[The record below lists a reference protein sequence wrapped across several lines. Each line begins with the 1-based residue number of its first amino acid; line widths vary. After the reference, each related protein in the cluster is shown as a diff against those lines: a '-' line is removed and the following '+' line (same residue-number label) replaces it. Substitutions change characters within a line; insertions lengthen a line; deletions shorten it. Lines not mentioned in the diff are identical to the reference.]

1 MLERQSRSVSGWWI
15 VKCLHQGGNQ
25 REGGTQGWWGGSS
38 EEKWLFLPKHKDCA
52 GAWTRARQLL
62 SYIAWCKL
70 KRWADD
76 FLKPL
81 SCPDSQRTK
90 RVLTAQWT
98 CSGSPSIPGD
108 KQTLPAPQVTRTG
121 PLFCSQRH
129 PTSRS
134 QVCVCVWERERDR
147 RRSYSQKGGNDR
159 KSCHMLDTNLLG
171 TIQVHPSLP
180 ISELRVGDGQSGGA
194 RIHDCLLQSTL
205 PSHTRC
211 SLETLS
217 DSFCKEQFSD
227 VHSPFSLPP
236 LRATHSQYLDQNAPS
251 LS

>member
-134 QVCVCVWERERDR
+134 QVCVCVWERERETGEGAILKKVGMIGR
-147 RRSYSQKGGNDR
+147 AVICWIQTSWEPYRCILLYRSVSWGLEMVKVEEPGFMTVYCNP
-159 KSCHMLDTNLLG
+159 
-171 TIQVHPSLP
+171 PSLH
-180 ISELRVGDGQSGGA
+180 IQGA
-194 RIHDCLLQSTL
+194 PLKHFQTVFVKSSFLMCILLSLYHHFEQHI
-205 PSHTRC
+205 PSI
-211 SLETLS
+211 
-217 DSFCKEQFSD
+217 
-227 VHSPFSLPP
+227 
-236 LRATHSQYLDQNAPS
+236 
-251 LS
+251 